1 MKRLLAVMVILAML
15 CGCAWADVFTV
26 DTETATVEEIEAVI
40 EALQKALKEKKGETV
55 PETYV
60 FSNGSTMAIAGVDK
74 NGGAVTVHYLYSHQK
89 DTPQSLFGCF
99 CTQVY
104 QNGIELSRFD
114 GYIENDYRTYSTNIL
129 KGALFEVTQT
139 YTLFDD
145 SPITIIVR
153 PWSAWTEVY
162 TVTVD
167 IE

>member
-1 MKRLLAVMVILAML
+1 MKRLLVVMVILAML
-15 CGCAWADVFTV
+15 CGCAWADVITI
-26 DTETATVEEIEAVI
+26 DTDTASDEEIQATIDYLKSVLKGRQGEA
-40 EALQKALKEKKGETV
+40 E

-104 QNGIELSRFD
+104 QNGIELNRFD